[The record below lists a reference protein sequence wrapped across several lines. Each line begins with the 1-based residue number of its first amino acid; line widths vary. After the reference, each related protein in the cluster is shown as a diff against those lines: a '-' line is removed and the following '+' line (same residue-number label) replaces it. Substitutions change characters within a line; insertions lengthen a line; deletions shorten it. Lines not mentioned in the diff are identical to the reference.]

1 MHESEA
7 TRKPSQSARR
17 LVRQAKN
24 LPNQNPEIGSPMTPM
39 MLLQVTLS

>member
-7 TRKPSQSARR
+7 TRKPTQSARR

-24 LPNQNPEIGSPMTPM
+24 LPG
-39 MLLQVTLS
+39 LLFRGRLAKLENRS